1 MSNFH
6 LKFKIQWLS
15 LTAAFNWR
23 ERCGWGWRQTA
34 AMEIKQV
41 CRVCG
46 QFCRRTYWPTQV
58 AAQRAASLPL
68 RGWAALWNLKWK
80 NVMSALAGQQLKE
93 LPLNGGT
100 FFQKMKKNLFRG
112 RHSHGRGTRFA
123 SLKSSVIGNQLKE
136 SPLKVTMIVWIDPV
150 NDLLIYSK
158 NRSEATVI
166 ETFFLKIHVLKIT
179 AKSTWLADLKKKK

>member
-100 FFQKMKKNLFRG
+100 FF
-112 RHSHGRGTRFA
+112 
-123 SLKSSVIGNQLKE
+123 
-136 SPLKVTMIVWIDPV
+136 
-150 NDLLIYSK
+150 SK
-158 NRSEATVI
+158 NEKELVPWP
-166 ETFFLKIHVLKIT
+166 TFTRTRNAVCFAEIIRHRQPIKRESSKGNDNRLNRP
-179 AKSTWLADLKKKK
+179 S